1 MSRVMCICSPDEAD
15 VLRNALEAEPEAP
28 DLVCFDG
35 VESVVEEIMAGR
47 PDVLVYGLRPDSDA
61 DFAVLWLVNH
71 VAPRLPMVLVGE
83 EAARA
88 HPPGRVRHVPR
99 TPSEADDLRG
109 AVREMLRPLETR

>member
-1 MSRVMCICSPDEAD
+1 MSRVMCVCSPDEVD
-15 VLRNALEAEPEAP
+15 VLRHALEADPEAP
-28 DLVCFDG
+28 DLLCCDQTD
-35 VESVVEEIMAGR
+35 SVVEEIMAGR

-88 HPPGRVRHVPR
+88 HPPGRVRLVPR

-109 AVREMLRPLETR
+109 AVREMLRTAEAH